1 MRCTKCN
8 HELDEHGICP
18 NCYHIHDVQT
28 MSNREINN
36 FDGITIEAKI
46 IIAKNNSENQQQ
58 YQQSYNNRYYRSPRS
73 SGIKVRYINLG
84 GKSSSSWLT
93 RGLMAIGGIAIIG
106 FFFFVALPALLTLLG
121 VGVVAWLIFHFFN
134 VKKTLILL
142 QIISNI
148 SVLFL

>member
-1 MRCTKCN
+1 
-8 HELDEHGICP
+8 
-18 NCYHIHDVQT
+18 

-36 FDGITIEAKI
+36 FDGITIEDE
-46 IIAKNNSENQQQ
+46 NNYRKETTQENQQQ

-106 FFFFVALPALLTLLG
+106 FFFSSLSSCGSDSEALISL
-121 VGVVAWLIFHFFN
+121 N

>member
-18 NCYHIHDVQT
+18 NCYHIYDVQT

-36 FDGITIEAKI
+36 FDGITIEDE
-46 IIAKNNSENQQQ
+46 NNYRKETTQENQQQ

-121 VGVVAWLIFHFFN
+121 VGVVAWLIFHFF
-134 VKKTLILL
+134 KR
-142 QIISNI
+142 
-148 SVLFL
+148 